1 MMETERE
8 GEVEKADKNRAE
20 IEMKEDR
27 EILRTLTK
35 WTWEQI
41 RKRLRKKVKR
51 DIGSEDHRM
60 SVRSRRGD
68 SKTYG
73 AKERE

>member
-8 GEVEKADKNRAE
+8 GEVKKADRNREE

-35 WTWEQI
+35 
-41 RKRLRKKVKR
+41 
-51 DIGSEDHRM
+51 
-60 SVRSRRGD
+60 
-68 SKTYG
+68 
-73 AKERE
+73 